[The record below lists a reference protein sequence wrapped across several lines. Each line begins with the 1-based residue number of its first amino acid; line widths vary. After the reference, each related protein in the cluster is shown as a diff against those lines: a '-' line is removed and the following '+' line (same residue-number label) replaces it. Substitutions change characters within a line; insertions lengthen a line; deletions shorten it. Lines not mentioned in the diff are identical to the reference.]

1 MVAYRYKSG
10 LKSNLK
16 IAIVYPPKIPIVFPI
31 KTKKGR
37 HRTDAIIL
45 GAIRYCIGLVPSVLK
60 ASICSVTLIVAISAA
75 ILAPILPATIRPVS
89 TGPNSLVIEVKT
101 TLATVD
107 SELNSVKPL

>member
-1 MVAYRYKSG
+1 MTSDKKTMEEEMYKHFLPILNAKKDKIRELEQALDEQQQTKEPK

-60 ASICSVTLIVAISAA
+60 ASICSVTLIVPM
-75 ILAPILPATIRPVS
+75 LD
-89 TGPNSLVIEVKT
+89 VI
-101 TLATVD
+101 
-107 SELNSVKPL
+107 